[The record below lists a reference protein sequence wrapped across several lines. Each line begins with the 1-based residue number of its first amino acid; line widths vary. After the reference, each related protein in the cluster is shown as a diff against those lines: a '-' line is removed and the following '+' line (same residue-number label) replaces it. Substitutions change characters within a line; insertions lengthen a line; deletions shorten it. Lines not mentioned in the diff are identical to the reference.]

1 MARGML
7 KVNRVRKRR
16 IHSIDFNEQERELDR
31 QIEIEDNLSVMVMAF
46 ILIGCFIVGIFL
58 GYMLYNI
65 AINGGM

>member
-16 IHSIDFNEQERELDR
+16 IHNIDFNEQERELDR

>member
-7 KVNRVRKRR
+7 KVNRFRKRR

-65 AINGGM
+65 AINGGV